1 MTKLNKIV
9 ISGFKSISNEHPV
22 DLSIG
27 DRTIIMGA
35 NGSGKSN
42 IISFFKM
49 LNFMMSGSF
58 QSFVET
64 NGGSQV
70 FLHYGPKFTK
80 SITGSLQFSDDK
92 VENDYSFEIS
102 YAQGD
107 NLVITSEKTW
117 VKSPRYPKG
126 SLKKLEVNFKESA
139 LVGKNSNPVI
149 SVLRKILSN
158 CKVYQ
163 FHDSSRTSDM
173 RNSSD
178 VEMNN
183 YLQAE
188 ANNLPAFLY
197 RIKNEFPHDYEK
209 IVEYVRTIVPQ
220 FKDFFLEPNV
230 AGKILLKWVDTSAS
244 DYIFSPSQLSD
255 GSMRFIALATLL
267 LQPRSIMPQMIII
280 DEPEL
285 GLHPYAID
293 QLAEMIKE
301 ASCHSQII
309 VATQSPKLVDQF
321 DASEIAIVETIE
333 TAGVNYTEVKRLNED
348 QLAEWLQEYTISEL
362 WEKNLIGGRP
372 L

>member
-1 MTKLNKIV
+1 MPKLNKIV
-9 ISGFKSISNEHPV
+9 ITGFKSIANEYPV
-22 DLSIG
+22 NLTIG

-58 QSFVET
+58 QNFVET

-70 FLHYGPKFTK
+70 FLHYGPKYTK
-80 SITGSLQFSDDK
+80 SITGSLQFSDK
-92 VENDYSFEIS
+92 AVENVYNFEIS

-107 NLVITSEKTW
+107 NLVITSESTW
-117 VKSPRYPKG
+117 LKSKKYPDG
-126 SLKKLEVNFKESA
+126 SLKKLDVNFKESA
-139 LVGKNSNPVI
+139 LVGKGRNSVI
-149 SVLRKILSN
+149 SVLRTILAN

-178 VEMNN
+178 VDMNN

-188 ANNLPAFLY
+188 ANNLPAFLF
-197 RIKNEFPHDYEK
+197 RIKNEFPHDYDR

-220 FKDFFLEPNV
+220 FKDFYLEPNA

-321 DASEIAIVETIE
+321 EVSEIAIVETIE
-333 TAGVNYTEVKRLNED
+333 TSGINHTEVKRLNDE
-348 QLAEWLQEYTISEL
+348 QLVEWLQEYTISEI